1 MACVFLDQKK
11 LVGFAIMLFIFYF
24 FHLTH
29 ALSGYVHISTY
40 ISSFMTED
48 KQKYPIDDMLLICA
62 IMVMYKYFG
71 FVMIIVEK

>member
-1 MACVFLDQKK
+1 
-11 LVGFAIMLFIFYF
+11 
-24 FHLTH
+24 
-29 ALSGYVHISTY
+29 
-40 ISSFMTED
+40 MTED